1 MYQHDDSNG
10 TASEAPDMPVGL
22 PEDGTAA
29 EAAGVADAG
38 RADLT
43 ASFLAEIARAM
54 RSTAIQ
60 ERERIAATVADTTAA
75 HEQKVRERGAS
86 EASELRKMGDD
97 DVAGIERAAAEEIQR
112 IKTDAERRI
121 AERRGELSDHLER
134 HAGLI
139 ETEISRV
146 HGAVDDYG
154 AELDGFFGRLAEE
167 QSPAEIARLAGL
179 LPEPPDLDQ
188 VGANA
193 RADAVNEIA
202 GETTEATQ
210 ADGDVV
216 GVMGAEAGTPVFD
229 DSPEPDIAQPVP
241 AGGIAEGEAA
251 EDATAEIPRSTGMSA
266 ATLLRN
272 LAPWTSPDRPS
283 DNNPD

>member
-10 TASEAPDMPVGL
+10 TAAEEPDMPVGV

-29 EAAGVADAG
+29 EAVGVADSG

-60 ERERIAATVADTTAA
+60 ERERIAAAVADTTVA

-121 AERRGELSDHLER
+121 AERRAASFPIISSD
-134 HAGLI
+134 
-139 ETEISRV
+139 
-146 HGAVDDYG
+146 
-154 AELDGFFGRLAEE
+154 
-167 QSPAEIARLAGL
+167 
-179 LPEPPDLDQ
+179 
-188 VGANA
+188 
-193 RADAVNEIA
+193 
-202 GETTEATQ
+202 
-210 ADGDVV
+210 
-216 GVMGAEAGTPVFD
+216 MPV
-229 DSPEPDIAQPVP
+229 
-241 AGGIAEGEAA
+241 
-251 EDATAEIPRSTGMSA
+251 
-266 ATLLRN
+266 
-272 LAPWTSPDRPS
+272 
-283 DNNPD
+283 

>member
-22 PEDGTAA
+22 AEDGTAA
-29 EAAGVADAG
+29 EAVGVADAG

-146 HGAVDDYG
+146 HSAVDDYG

-179 LPEPPDLDQ
+179 LPEAPDLDQ

-229 DSPEPDIAQPVP
+229 DSPEPDVAQPVP

-251 EDATAEIPRSTGMSA
+251 EDATDAIPRSTGMSA